1 MPIKFLI
8 KCLIKFLTF
17 CAFRIPKKI
26 NGFLMNQ
33 FMNIN
38 VSKNGPFV
46 SSSLRLFV
54 SSSLRLFV
62 SSSLSL
68 LVS

>member
-1 MPIKFLI
+1 MPYQILNI
-8 KCLIKFLTF
+8 L
-17 CAFRIPKKI
+17 RVSYSKKI

-46 SSSLRLFV
+46 LRLFRP
-54 SSSLRLFV
+54 SFLSLFL